1 VGKEQTRLVCHIA
14 QDMSPAHH
22 APLPRHGL
30 NASWHSKAIQLS
42 FLDPPRIRFTDSG
55 DDHRSSD
62 SESKLP
68 FMITLKDYVIF
79 LFDKIKKSVYRRLYS
94 EKQT

>member
-1 VGKEQTRLVCHIA
+1 MPHCAGYVT
-14 QDMSPAHH
+14 SP
-22 APLPRHGL
+22 PRPIPRHGL

-68 FMITLKDYVIF
+68 L
-79 LFDKIKKSVYRRLYS
+79 
-94 EKQT
+94 